1 VAAIRAP
8 GYGEERR
15 AILEDLALS
24 VGATVIGPAGGVTFA
39 NAKLPDLGTSTVV
52 ESKKNWTAFS
62 GGVGDPDKI
71 DEKIEQIKAEIEQTD
86 SLKECEALQRRIN
99 RLASGVAVLKIG
111 GGTEIEMME
120 AFHRAEDALE
130 AVRSAQKEGITC
142 GGGVALMEA
151 MQSLGDDGVDTTEG
165 DVESAGAKIILD
177 ACQEPIRQMA
187 RNSGHSPDIVS
198 AMVRDAKPGV
208 GFDFARGELANMFE
222 LGIIDPV
229 KVTKTALTNAV
240 SAAGT
245 LITTSHGIVE
255 VE

>member
-1 VAAIRAP
+1 
-8 GYGEERR
+8 
-15 AILEDLALS
+15 
-24 VGATVIGPAGGVTFA
+24 
-39 NAKLPDLGTSTVV
+39 
-52 ESKKNWTAFS
+52 
-62 GGVGDPDKI
+62 
-71 DEKIEQIKAEIEQTD
+71 
-86 SLKECEALQRRIN
+86 
-99 RLASGVAVLKIG
+99 
-111 GGTEIEMME
+111 
-120 AFHRAEDALE
+120 
-130 AVRSAQKEGITC
+130 
-142 GGGVALMEA
+142 
-151 MQSLGDDGVDTTEG
+151 
-165 DVESAGAKIILD
+165 
-177 ACQEPIRQMA
+177 MA